1 MRKFQKQINKCL
13 ADLKKCRLD
22 NIKDVDN
29 LTANDKK
36 IFYQIIA
43 DLNHFE
49 DKLIIEYEE

>member
-1 MRKFQKQINKCL
+1 MRKFKKQINKCL

-22 NIKDVDN
+22 NIKDVNN
-29 LTANDKK
+29 LMANDKK
-36 IFYQIIA
+36 MFYQIIA